1 MNLSDLNP
9 QTLLM
14 KVIAWL
20 AVIAI
25 VAGSLWAT
33 ANHFENVGYEKRKA
47 EDVVQLNKDLIAAK
61 TKTAALQT
69 QLNEA
74 QNELNIQKQRM
85 AAINARNIELSN
97 SLREG
102 LATFNRGLSN
112 DSKQTLISRVD
123 TLSDVLGECTSRY
136 TEVAAKA
143 DAYAADL
150 KMMQDSW
157 PTSKTAL

>member
-1 MNLSDLNP
+1 MNIPDFTP
-9 QTLLM
+9 QSLLM

-25 VAGSLWAT
+25 VIGSLWAT

-47 EDVVQLNKDLIAAK
+47 EDTVQINKDLIAAK

-69 QLNEA
+69 QLDEA
-74 QNELNIQKQRM
+74 QNVLNLQKQKL
-85 AAINARNIELSN
+85 AAINARNVELSN
-97 SLREG
+97 SLRQQ
-102 LATFNRGLSN
+102 LATFNAGLSN

-136 TEVAAKA
+136 TEVAGKA

-150 KMMQDSW
+150 KMMQEAW
-157 PTSKTAL
+157 PK

>member
-1 MNLSDLNP
+1 MNISDFTP
-9 QTLLM
+9 QSLLM

-25 VAGSLWAT
+25 VIGSLWAT

-47 EDVVQLNKDLIAAK
+47 EDTVQLNKDLIAAK

-69 QLNEA
+69 QLDEA
-74 QNELNIQKQRM
+74 QNVLNLQKQKL
-85 AAINARNIELSN
+85 AAINARNVELSN
-97 SLREG
+97 SLRQQ
-102 LATFNRGLSN
+102 LATFNAGLSN

-136 TEVAAKA
+136 TEVAGKA

-150 KMMQDSW
+150 KMMQEAW
-157 PTSKTAL
+157 PK

>member
-1 MNLSDLNP
+1 MNIPDFTP
-9 QTLLM
+9 QSLLM

-25 VAGSLWAT
+25 VIGSLWAT

-47 EDVVQLNKDLIAAK
+47 EDTVQLNKDLIAAK

-69 QLNEA
+69 QLDEA
-74 QNELNIQKQRM
+74 QNVLNLQKQKL
-85 AAINARNIELSN
+85 AAINARNVELSN
-97 SLREG
+97 SLRQQ
-102 LATFNRGLSN
+102 LATFNAGLSN

-136 TEVAAKA
+136 TEVAGKA

-150 KMMQDSW
+150 KMMQEAW
-157 PTSKTAL
+157 PK